1 MAHRPAPAR
10 STDSRSASARLTA
23 AYDRLRK
30 FVDAGLAPDA
40 RDDSLATVACWL
52 VIVAGI
58 FWRFV
63 DLGYPPYFTFDEHH
77 FVENARNYLHG
88 VADWND
94 HPPLGKL
101 LIVPGILAF
110 GDNGLGWRVHA
121 AVLGVAHIWLV
132 WRLAAALFGG
142 ERRTALLAAAFVA
155 ADGLFV
161 SYSRTALLDIPM
173 NVFMLGALVLMV
185 EGRTLVAFAA
195 AAASLGLAVSVKWIA
210 VLMFLAVPL
219 LLRRRRLSVFH
230 SLWLGPLVLVVYGA
244 VNWVALAI
252 THQPVTLASL
262 VMRNAELLKHHAGF
276 TTWENPADSRWYT
289 WPFLVR
295 SIILHRAELPHGYV
309 RVTSTV
315 GNPLL
320 WFATTVMW
328 LVVMYETAR
337 GAWARLKGVKAEGA
351 AALGEGE
358 KTRAFL
364 LLLAMVLILQWMLT
378 DRESYIWHYM
388 GSYTLGLVLLADRV
402 TVLWRR
408 DGLKAALVLLVV
420 GAVSAF
426 YSPVWTNGCLHRG
439 AYMAR
444 VLVSGWR

>member
-1 MAHRPAPAR
+1 MAAAYQRLRAYVDAKLAPA
-10 STDSRSASARLTA
+10 
-23 AYDRLRK
+23 
-30 FVDAGLAPDA
+30 V
-40 RDDSLATVACWL
+40 RDDSLASAACWL
-52 VIVAGI
+52 VILAGVY
-58 FWRFV
+58 WRFV

-101 LIVPGILAF
+101 LIVPGIVAF
-110 GDNGLGWRVHA
+110 GDNGLGWRIHA
-121 AVLGVAHIWLV
+121 AILGVVHVWLV
-132 WRLAAALFGG
+132 WRLAAALFGR

-185 EGRTLVAFAA
+185 EGRTLATFAA

-230 SLWLGPLVLVVYGA
+230 SLWLGPLVLAVYGA
-244 VNWVALAI
+244 INWVALVL
-252 THQPVTLASL
+252 THQPVTLSSL
-262 VMRNAELLKHHAGF
+262 ITRNAELLKHHAGF

-289 WPFLVR
+289 WPFLKR
-295 SIILHRAELPHGYV
+295 PIILHRAELPHGYV

-320 WFATTVMW
+320 WFATTAMW
-328 LVVMYETAR
+328 VLVMYETAR
-337 GAWARLKGVKAEGA
+337 DLLARFRRARTDERPGHGLQSPPTSGFA
-351 AALGEGE
+351 AAATAAEIQ

-364 LLLAMVLILQWMLT
+364 LLLAVVLILQWILT

-388 GSYTLGLVLLADRV
+388 GSYTLGLVLLADRF
-402 TVLWRR
+402 TALWRR
-408 DGLKAALVLLVV
+408 DGLKATLLLLVV

-426 YSPVWTNGCLHRG
+426 YAPVWTNGCLHRG
-439 AYMAR
+439 SYMIRAF
-444 VLVSGWR
+444 VSGWR